1 MIDAQ
6 QGGKVRVKRVSAAI
20 AALALTMTTAAFTGV
35 AQSPA
40 TAGPLWKTVFSTRF
54 PVAAPLGSFSGC
66 SNWGADICTG
76 LPDALKSSWWA
87 YPAGWPDTATQR
99 DYPVGGYYQPQ
110 STVWISGGQMHIRMS
125 RGTGAVSSA
134 AVVPKAAIG
143 RLYGRYTETAR
154 VSRVTT
160 GYKSAHLLWPHGNG
174 AFEVDFPE
182 NEWNTA
188 PYAYVHNGNDPQ
200 LSFPS
205 NVSWAQWHTYT
216 IGWRPGLLSLYV
228 DGKLIGRTS
237 SATYVP
243 SVPMDWIIQNESA
256 LNGEQAPENSSAQID
271 ISYVEYDAY
280 AG

>member
-1 MIDAQ
+1 
-6 QGGKVRVKRVSAAI
+6 
-20 AALALTMTTAAFTGV
+20 
-35 AQSPA
+35 
-40 TAGPLWKTVFSTRF
+40 
-54 PVAAPLGSFSGC
+54 
-66 SNWGADICTG
+66 
-76 LPDALKSSWWA
+76 
-87 YPAGWPDTATQR
+87 
-99 DYPVGGYYQPQ
+99 
-110 STVWISGGQMHIRMS
+110 
-125 RGTGAVSSA
+125 VSSA

-256 LNGEQAPENSSAQID
+256 LNGEQAPDRHQLRRIRRLRGLTQRSLSRLSRVIRQPAAAR
-271 ISYVEYDAY
+271 VRA
-280 AG
+280 